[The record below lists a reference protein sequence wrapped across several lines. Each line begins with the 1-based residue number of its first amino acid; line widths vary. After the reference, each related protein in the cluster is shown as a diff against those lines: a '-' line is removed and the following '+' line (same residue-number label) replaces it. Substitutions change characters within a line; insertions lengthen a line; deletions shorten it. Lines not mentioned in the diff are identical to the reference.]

1 MSRDQSLAVEMGGG
15 GDGIVNPD
23 CLSPWFVSSKVPTV
37 EVFTHIYLRSVPNL
51 SLVRM

>member
-1 MSRDQSLAVEMGGG
+1 MSRDQSLAVEIG
-15 GDGIVNPD
+15 GDGIVNPV

-51 SLVRM
+51 SLGRM

>member
-15 GDGIVNPD
+15 DGIVNPV

-37 EVFTHIYLRSVPNL
+37 EVFTHTYLRSVPNL